1 MGGSSSKQ
9 EIMAQLEELDQ
20 KEFQMNLKLK
30 EMQTELNGMVPKNE
44 QIKINA
50 DLTPESKIIRSYDAI
65 ALRGRGSSKN
75 DGNKKGGKKSKLK
88 KSKQDKN

>member
-9 EIMAQLEELDQ
+9 EIMAQLEELDR

-88 KSKQDKN
+88 KSKEDKN